1 MADLAT
7 VADLNNF
14 SQLALAPTDP
24 SAAYLLK
31 VASGMI
37 RRYLEQ
43 DITQTLNDVEL
54 CDPLNGQ
61 MVLLKQ
67 LPVQSV
73 SLVET
78 STDGGVTWT
87 TVLPANYTVS
97 KRTGVVAAKP
107 FTGVDW
113 GQDPES
119 WRVTYSHGYAT
130 VPDEINGVC
139 CSIASRFYATPV
151 GIDMERTGQR
161 QVKYSLESAGFTGAE
176 AMVLAAFRNPRLA

>member
-7 VADLNNF
+7 VDDLNSF
-14 SQLALAPTDP
+14 SQLALSPADP

-43 DITQTLNDVEL
+43 DITQTVNDVEL
-54 CDPLNGQ
+54 CDPVGSVVFLR
-61 MVLLKQ
+61 Q

-78 STDGGVTWT
+78 STDGVTWT
-87 TVLPANYTVS
+87 TVDPANYTVS
-97 KRTGVVAAKP
+97 KRQGIVAAKP
-107 FTGVDW
+107 WTGVQW
-113 GQDPES
+113 GADPES

-139 CSIASRFYATPV
+139 CSIAARFYSTPA

-161 QVKYSLESAGFTGAE
+161 QVKYSLEAE
-176 AMVLAAFRNPRLA
+176 GLDPMERLVLSAFRNPRIA

>member
-14 SQLALAPTDP
+14 SQLGLDP
-24 SAAYLLK
+24 ADTSAAYLLK

-37 RRYLEQ
+37 RRYLDQ
-43 DITQTLNDVEL
+43 DITAKAADIEL
-54 CDPLNGQ
+54 CDPVNGQ

-67 LPVQSV
+67 LPVTAV

-78 STDGGVTWT
+78 STDGVTWT
-87 TVLPANYTVS
+87 TVDPSNYTVS

-107 FTGVDW
+107 WTGIQW
-113 GQDPES
+113 GSDPES
-119 WRVTYSHGYAT
+119 WRITYDHGYAT
-130 VPDEINGVC
+130 VPDELNGVC
-139 CSIASRFYATPV
+139 CSIASRFYATPA

-161 QVKYSLESAGFTGAE
+161 QVKYNLEASGFDPME
-176 AMVLAAFRNPRLA
+176 RLMLSQFRTPRVA

>member
-14 SQLALAPTDP
+14 SQLALDP
-24 SAAYLLK
+24 ADTSAAYLLK

-43 DITQTLNDVEL
+43 DITVTTNDVEY
-54 CDPLNGQ
+54 CDPLNGH

-67 LPVQSV
+67 LPVTSV

-78 STDGGVTWT
+78 TTDGVTWT
-87 TVLPANYTVS
+87 TVAPANYTVS

-107 FTGVDW
+107 WTGIQW
-113 GQDPES
+113 GCDPES
-119 WRVTYSHGYAT
+119 WRVTYTHGYAT
-130 VPDEINGVC
+130 VPDELNGVC
-139 CSIASRFYATPV
+139 CSIAARAYATPV

-161 QVKYSLESAGFTGAE
+161 QVKYSLESAGFTGEE
-176 AMVLAAFRNPRLA
+176 AMVLAAFRNPRIA

>member
-14 SQLALAPTDP
+14 SQLALDPADP
-24 SAAYLLK
+24 SAAFLLS

-43 DITQTLNDVEL
+43 DVTVVESDVEY
-54 CDPLNGQ
+54 CDPLNSSV
-61 MVLLKQ
+61 VLLRQ

-73 SLVET
+73 SKVET
-78 STDGGVTWT
+78 STDGATWA
-87 TVLPANYTVS
+87 VVDPANYTVS
-97 KRTGVVAAKP
+97 RKTGVVAAKP
-107 FTGVDW
+107 YTGVQW
-113 GQDPES
+113 PSEPES

-130 VPDEINGVC
+130 VPDELKGVA
-139 CSIASRFYATPV
+139 CSIAARFYSTPA

-161 QVKYSLESAGFTGAE
+161 QVKYSLESAGFSGME
-176 AMVLAAFRNPRLA
+176 AMVLSSFRNPRVA

>member
-14 SQLALAPTDP
+14 SQLALDP
-24 SAAYLLK
+24 ADTSAAFLLS

-43 DITQTLNDVEL
+43 DITVTTNDVEYA
-54 CDPLNGQ
+54 DPVGPV
-61 MVLLKQ
+61 VLLRQ
-67 LPVQSV
+67 LPVTSV

-78 STDGGVTWT
+78 TTDGGVTWT
-87 TVLPANYTVS
+87 TVAPANYTVS
-97 KRTGVVAAKP
+97 KRQGVVAARP
-107 FTGVDW
+107 WTGIQW
-113 GQDPES
+113 GADPES
-119 WRVTYSHGYAT
+119 WRITYTHGYAT

-139 CSIASRFYATPV
+139 CSIAARFYSTPA

-161 QVKYSLESAGFTGAE
+161 QVKYSLESAGFSGME
-176 AMVLAAFRNPRLA
+176 AMVLSAFRNPRVA

>member
-14 SQLALAPTDP
+14 SQLALDPADP

-43 DITQTLNDVEL
+43 DITAKAADVEYA
-54 CDPLNGQ
+54 DPVNGQ
-61 MVLLKQ
+61 MVFLKQ
-67 LPVQSV
+67 LPVTAV

-78 STDGGVTWT
+78 STDGGVTWS

-107 FTGVDW
+107 WTGINW
-113 GQDPES
+113 GTDPES
-119 WRVTYSHGYAT
+119 WRVTYDHGYAT
-130 VPDEINGVC
+130 VPDELNGVC

-176 AMVLAAFRNPRLA
+176 AMVLSSFRNPRLA

>member
-1 MADLAT
+1 MAADLAT

-14 SQLALAPTDP
+14 SQLALDP
-24 SAAYLLK
+24 ADSSAAYLLK

-54 CDPLNGQ
+54 CDPVGSAVFLR
-61 MVLLKQ
+61 Q

-78 STDGGVTWT
+78 TTDGGVTW
-87 TVLPANYTVS
+87 VMVDPASYTVS
-97 KRTGVVAAKP
+97 KRTGMVAAKP
-107 FTGVDW
+107 WTGVQW
-113 GQDPES
+113 GSDPES
-119 WRVTYSHGYAT
+119 WRVTYSHGYPT

-139 CSIASRFYATPV
+139 CSIAARFYATPV

-161 QVKYSLESAGFTGAE
+161 QVKYSLENAGFTGAE
-176 AMVLAAFRNPRLA
+176 AMVLSAFRNPRVA

>member
-14 SQLALAPTDP
+14 SQLALDPADP

-43 DITQTLNDVEL
+43 DITQTLNDVEYA
-54 CDPLNGQ
+54 DPVNGQ
-61 MVLLKQ
+61 MVLLRQ

-78 STDGGVTWT
+78 STDGGVTWS
-87 TVLPANYTVS
+87 TVDPANYTVS
-97 KRTGVVAAKP
+97 KRTGIVAAKP
-107 FTGVDW
+107 WTGIGW
-113 GQDPES
+113 GSDPES
-119 WRVTYSHGYAT
+119 WRVTYSHGYET
-130 VPDEINGVC
+130 VPDEINAAC
-139 CSIASRFYATPV
+139 CSIAARFYSTPA

-161 QVKYSLESAGFTGAE
+161 QVKYNLEAE
-176 AMVLAAFRNPRLA
+176 GLGPMERLVLSAFRNPRIA

>member
-7 VADLNNF
+7 VDDLNDF
-14 SQLALAPTDP
+14 SQLALDP
-24 SAAYLLK
+24 ADSSAAFLLS

-43 DITQTLNDVEL
+43 DITQVTGDVEYV
-54 CDPLNGQ
+54 DPVGGGYAF
-61 MVLLKQ
+61 LKQ

-78 STDGGVTWT
+78 SADGVTWA
-87 TVLPANYTVS
+87 TVPASNYTVS
-97 KRTGVVAAKP
+97 RRLGIVYAKP
-107 FTGVDW
+107 YTGEQW
-113 GQDPES
+113 PNTPES

-130 VPDEINGVC
+130 VPDELKGVA
-139 CSIASRFYATPV
+139 CSIAARFYSTPA

-161 QVKYSLESAGFTGAE
+161 QVKYSLESAGFSGFE
-176 AMVLAAFRNPRLA
+176 SMVLASFRTPRLA

>member
-14 SQLALAPTDP
+14 SQLGLDSGDT

-43 DITQTLNDVEL
+43 DITVTANDVEYA
-54 CDPLNGQ
+54 DPINGQ
-61 MVLLKQ
+61 VVFLRQ
-67 LPVQSV
+67 LPVTSV

-87 TVLPANYTVS
+87 TVAPANYAVSRKQGTVS
-97 KRTGVVAAKP
+97 AKP
-107 FTGVDW
+107 WTGIQW
-113 GQDPES
+113 GSDPES
-119 WRVTYSHGYAT
+119 WRITYTHGYAT
-130 VPDEINGVC
+130 VPDELNGVC
-139 CSIASRFYATPV
+139 CSIASRFYATPA

-161 QVKYSLESAGFTGAE
+161 QVKYNLESAGFDPME
-176 AMVLAAFRNPRLA
+176 RLVLSSFRNPRLA